1 MKLKLINLKTKKKE
15 VENANSDRELDNK
28 IAEIKEN
35 QSIQHIIIDFSCIN
49 YIDSMGV
56 NAILQVNILGRTKPV
71 LLSF

>member
-1 MKLKLINLKTKKKE
+1 MKLKLINLNKKKKKKE

-56 NAILQVNILGRTKPV
+56 NAILQVNILLIILFK
-71 LLSF
+71 L